1 MAGRPNILFF
11 HVDNLGFGELS
22 CYSGGPFRGAVI
34 SRIDAFAADGFRL
47 TNYCPESQC
56 TPTRSAL
63 LTGRH
68 AIRSGGA
75 QRAARV
81 SWRLGP
87 GRLGE
92 DAG

>member
-22 CYSGGPFRGAVI
+22 CYSGGPFRGAVT

-56 TPTRSAL
+56 TPTRFGAADRAARDPL
-63 LTGRH
+63 RH
-68 AIRSGGA
+68 A

-81 SWRLGP
+81 SRRLGA
-87 GRLGE
+87 GRVGE